1 MAKKGHSSPNI
12 WGGYNHYDENDRKI
26 GESNPGFFS
35 GYNHYDAKGHKT
47 GSSTPGV
54 FGGYNHYDSHCRKTG
69 RTDPGIFGS
78 YNHYDSKGNRT
89 GGSDPGIFGSYNHNN
104 TGGCYVATCVYGS
117 YDCPQVWT
125 LRRFRDYTLS
135 KIIAGRAFI
144 RIYYTISPTIVKWFG
159 STTWFQKF
167 WRSRLDIMV
176 KKLQDKGVKDTP
188 YLDKM
193 W

>member
-69 RTDPGIFGS
+69 RADPGIL
-78 YNHYDSKGNRT
+78 
-89 GGSDPGIFGSYNHNN
+89 GSYNHNN
-104 TGGCYVATCVYGS
+104 TGGHMLQPVYTTPITAHRSGLCAVS
-117 YDCPQVWT
+117 GITPC
-125 LRRFRDYTLS
+125 LRLLPGVRLFE
-135 KIIAGRAFI
+135 FI
-144 RIYYTISPTIVKWFG
+144 
-159 STTWFQKF
+159 
-167 WRSRLDIMV
+167 
-176 KKLQDKGVKDTP
+176 TP
-188 YLDKM
+188 LVPPL
-193 W
+193 